1 MFIKQREDGVTI
13 KVKVTPNAG
22 RNSLAADQGD
32 YLNVKLTSPPAEGKA
47 NKSLLKFLG
56 KKLGVA
62 PSSISILYGH
72 SSREK
77 VLLVSGAD
85 EAAVRERLCGSS

>member
-1 MFIKQREDGVTI
+1 MFIKQREDGVTLR
-13 KVKVTPNAG
+13 VKVTPNAG
-22 RNSLAADQGD
+22 SNSLGIEKGD
-32 YLNVKLTSPPAEGKA
+32 TLSVKLTSPPAEGKA

-56 KKLGVA
+56 KKLGIP

-77 VLLVSGAD
+77 VLLINGAD
-85 EAAVRERLCGSS
+85 EATVRERLGSA

>member
-1 MFIKQREDGVTI
+1 MFITQREDGVTL
-13 KVKVTPNAG
+13 KVKVTPNA
-22 RNSLAADQGD
+22 RSNSLSVEKGD
-32 YLNVKLTSPPAEGKA
+32 TLSVKLTAPPAEGKA
-47 NKSLLKFLG
+47 NKGLLKFLG
-56 KKLGVA
+56 KKLGVP

-85 EAAVRERLCGSS
+85 EATVREKLGSA